1 MTAMPLHAQ
10 HKKQRRRNLALAG
23 TLCALVVLFF
33 FITLA
38 KFGGGG

>member
-1 MTAMPLHAQ
+1 MSAVPMHEQ
-10 HKKQRRRNLALAG
+10 HKKQRRRNLALAA
-23 TLCALVVLFF
+23 TLCGLVALFF